1 MSRSKSNTRAPIA
14 GYGEISLEG
23 APKLSRTK
31 LQFIEA
37 IGKMCQE
44 IGLPRSLGQ
53 IYGLIFLSAEP
64 LSLDQ
69 ISEDLLISKASAST
83 GSRYLLALH
92 AIRQVWIPGDR
103 RDFFEARGE
112 LGDVLRSAYENL
124 FLVKFQKS
132 ECKLKEFIASL
143 EEEHASGGIKDRE
156 YDLCRKRFRQFEK
169 MQGKL
174 RLLLPVLE
182 KIL

>member
-1 MSRSKSNTRAPIA
+1 MRSRPSNKDPMVKSDDVCPD
-14 GYGEISLEG
+14 G
-23 APKLSRTK
+23 ASKLSKTK

-44 IGLPRSLGQ
+44 VGLPRSLGQ

-103 RDFFEARGE
+103 RDFFETRGE
-112 LGDVLRSAYENL
+112 LGDVLRSAYQNL
-124 FLVKFQKS
+124 FLVKLEKS
-132 ECKLKEFIASL
+132 ERKLKEFIASL
-143 EEEHASGGIKDRE
+143 EEEHASGGIKDQE
-156 YDLCRKRFRQFEK
+156 YDLCRKRFRQFER

-174 RLLLPVLE
+174 RLLMPVLE
-182 KIL
+182 KLL